1 MYLSECQ
8 CPESLLVQQEYH
20 YSLFKLESI
29 EKSLSRLFRFVY
41 SCQYR
46 LSDTN
51 QSHCQSVVCSL
62 SLEAA
67 LAVLGDGLDHQKE
80 SLRNMEADCSS
91 RLRGCLGAFQSHSNM
106 PFDVSLAY
114 WIVIMIFHYQ
124 SYLKWGKKRKMF
136 KKCITQEKDQFL
148 KIIKRL
154 FFKTQQKASN
164 FDNLHQVLISR
175 LFCKALVV
183 KLATAKQTV

>member
-1 MYLSECQ
+1 MSRVVV
-8 CPESLLVQQEYH
+8 SSTRV
-20 YSLFKLESI
+20 SLFKLESI

-124 SYLKWGKKRKMF
+124 SYLKWEKNGKCLKMHHARKRSISKNHKEAVF
-136 KKCITQEKDQFL
+136 QNSTKSFQF
-148 KIIKRL
+148 
-154 FFKTQQKASN
+154 
-164 FDNLHQVLISR
+164 
-175 LFCKALVV
+175 
-183 KLATAKQTV
+183 